1 MTGDMISIYKLDR
14 KKIAVLQN
22 AFQNRETQKLNNIY
36 TLEFTL
42 PADDPKNTYCQPR
55 YYVRYGSSRHLYR
68 IIGRSDKQSDIGL
81 ITYKCEHVIT
91 TLVDKVLFG
100 SFISSQY
107 AERTEAVINW
117 LLSQQP
123 TQNWILD
130 RCDFDYAYE
139 YGWEQE
145 TILNALYSIPR
156 VFTNEYYWDFDCS
169 TYPWRLK
176 LLRIDQTAKP
186 QYYIRAG
193 RNLLSAEKTEDGA
206 QIATRIYPL
215 GYGEGINQLTIKDVN
230 NGVAYLQA
238 DSAAVAKYGIIERVL
253 VDRSFEDAASLKAYA
268 QTVLNAVSKPAYE
281 RSFNVVDLYEITNS
295 QIDNAEVGK
304 ICKLTE
310 DGTIAYIT
318 QTTRQLDVPGDLQID
333 LSTKAGSVVD
343 TIAGLADRVRIESVY
358 AQGATQLYQH
368 SKDGNATRSKG
379 MVLSLYFPAEMRQ
392 INKVL
397 LKLQLEK
404 FRAYSQTTESGGG
417 SQITSLDGGAT
428 GTTSTFSAT
437 ISGSVT
443 SEPSSLKTTES
454 GGLGSDVM
462 TSKTPLEFNTN
473 YYPLSDDTRTGPAG
487 EGKTG
492 DSKISIKSTTDT
504 IDVGTSEATI
514 SLSGITSGPM
524 TEGGKTK
531 SETGG
536 SAPNGYTEYSGDH
549 EHSADI
555 NISHVHAFNAAG
567 TMTGNPLQYNGYY
580 YNEFNAAYV
589 GVSGGAHSHNIQVN
603 DHAHNMDHHH
613 TFSLGN
619 SKHSHVV
626 NTHKHNIDIAGVG
639 NHNHTLSAH
648 THRIYK
654 HRHSATIGEH
664 NHSIDKAKFNH
675 THGMNHT
682 HAVNFS
688 SFGSHSHTFSIA
700 AHSHEI
706 NIPAHSHDIVAGIFE
721 KGNPTAF
728 DIYVNGTK
736 KALINAK
743 SWEGDITQWLL
754 NSSKQIPRNSWI
766 KVEIKPNDLAYVISS
781 VFVQGFVQSR
791 GGGNY

>member
-1 MTGDMISIYKLDR
+1 MIGDMISIYKLDR

-368 SKDGNATRSKG
+368 SKDGNATWSKG

-404 FRAYSQTTESGGG
+404 FRAYSQTTASGGG
-417 SQITSLDGGAT
+417 SQITSSDGGAT
-428 GTTSTFSAT
+428 GTTSTSSAT
-437 ISGSVT
+437 ISGSAT
-443 SEPSSLKTTES
+443 SGPSSLKTTES

-473 YYPLSDDTRTGPAG
+473 YYPLSNDTSTGSAG
-487 EGKTG
+487 GGKTG

-504 IDVGTSEATI
+504 IDVGTSEAKI

-531 SETGG
+531 SETGEA
-536 SAPNGYTEYSGDH
+536 APNGYTEYGGEHYHSVNIWGYTGEVTPPASASYRHSHAMNFSVDSGN
-549 EHSADI
+549 SG
-555 NISHVHAFNAAG
+555 VHN
-567 TMTGNPLQYNGYY
+567 
-580 YNEFNAAYV
+580 
-589 GVSGGAHSHNIQVN
+589 HNIQVN
-603 DHAHNMDHHH
+603 WHAHNMDHHH

-626 NTHKHNIDIAGVG
+626 NTHKHNIDITGVG
-639 NHNHTLSAH
+639 NHNHTLTAH
-648 THRIYK
+648 THTIPK

-664 NHSIDKAKFNH
+664 SHSIDKAKFSH

-700 AHSHEI
+700 AHSHKI

-736 KALINAK
+736 KVLINAK

-791 GGGNY
+791 GGGNF